1 MTLSS
6 VTQEPVSPK
15 ARLALLDN
23 ARYWVMLLVVVGH
36 FLTSLVA
43 VNDTARGIYVWAYSF
58 HMPFFVLISGYTA
71 RNYVGNTA
79 QLKRIVSTLIV
90 PYLLVETSLQ
100 LLMRHY
106 DGKPE
111 ILMPLSPHWLGWF
124 LIALVVWRLTTPLW
138 RVIKY
143 PITVSIV
150 ISLTSGLIDI
160 PNTLAMTK
168 VLGLLPFY
176 VIGLQLN
183 QGFFEKLDRPW
194 VRVVSWIILGLSFCA
209 SLLWASDWNKRWP
222 TVWLLWKRMYGEA
235 PLSVGAFEGMA
246 TRGFLIV
253 VALTLTIT
261 ALAVIPRGRSWVT
274 SFGERTLYAYLL
286 HGYVIL
292 ILNKQFDLWSRIEP
306 YGIWAV
312 IGCVIAGI
320 VLANVLM
327 TGLVQ
332 KAFRPLFEP
341 RLNWLLKSS

>member
-1 MTLSS
+1 MS
-6 VTQEPVSPK
+6 VTEGAATSK

-71 RNYVGNTA
+71 QSYVGSPS
-79 QLKRIVSTLIV
+79 QLRRIVSTLIV
-90 PYLLVETSLQ
+90 PYLLVEASLQ

-106 DGKPE
+106 SGRPE
-111 ILMPLSPHWLGWF
+111 TLMLLSPHWLGWF

-143 PITVSIV
+143 PITVSVI
-150 ISLTSGLIDI
+150 ISLASGLIDI
-160 PNTLAMTK
+160 PNALAMTK

-176 VIGLQLN
+176 VIGLHLN
-183 QGFFEKLDRPW
+183 RDFFERLDRAW
-194 VRVVSWIILGLSFCA
+194 IRVVSWVILLSTLSA
-209 SLLWASDWNKRWP
+209 SLLWSSDWNERWP
-222 TVWLLWKRMYGEA
+222 TVWLLWKRMYSEA
-235 PLSVGAFEGMA
+235 PLSVGAFEGIA
-246 TRGFLIV
+246 TRGLLIV
-253 VALTLTIT
+253 T
-261 ALAVIPRGRSWVT
+261 ALILTVAAFAVIPRGRSWVT
-274 SFGERTLYAYLL
+274 SFGEHTLYAYLL

-320 VLANVLM
+320 ALANVLM

-341 RLNWLLKSS
+341 RLNWLLRGS